1 MATYK
6 DLQSQIE
13 KLQKQ
18 ADQAREKEISAVVAQ
33 IRGMMN
39 DYGIQASDLGISS
52 RRKRKSGTPA
62 APKFQN
68 PQTGETWTGRGRAPK
83 WIEGKD
89 RAKFAIKA

>member
-18 ADQAREKEISAVVAQ
+18 ADQARDKEVAAVVAQ
-33 IRGMMN
+33 IRGMMS
-39 DYGIQASDLGISS
+39 DYGISAADLGISG
-52 RRKRKSGTPA
+52 RRKRKSGGTV
-62 APKFQN
+62 APKYQN

-83 WIEGKD
+83 WIDGKD
-89 RAKFAIKA
+89 RTKYAIK

>member
-6 DLQSQIE
+6 DLQGQIE

-18 ADQAREKEISAVVAQ
+18 ADQAREKEIAAVVTQ
-33 IRGMMN
+33 IKQMMTE
-39 DYGIQASDLGISS
+39 YGIQASDLGMPSS
-52 RRKRKSGTPA
+52 KRKRKTGTPT

-89 RAKFAIKA
+89 RAKYAIK

>member
-1 MATYK
+1 MAASYK

-18 ADQAREKEISAVVAQ
+18 AEQAREKEVQSVVSQ
-33 IRGMMN
+33 IRTMMSE
-39 DYGIQASDLGISS
+39 YGIQPSDLGISS
-52 RRKRKSGTPA
+52 RRRRKSATPT

-89 RAKFAIKA
+89 RAKYAIK

>member
-1 MATYK
+1 MASYK

-18 ADQAREKEISAVVAQ
+18 AEQARDKEIATVVAQ
-33 IRGMMN
+33 IRTMMT

-52 RRKRKSGTPA
+52 KRKRKTGTPA

-89 RAKFAIKA
+89 RTKFAIK

>member
-1 MATYK
+1 MASYK

-18 ADQAREKEISAVVAQ
+18 AEQARDKEIATVVAQ
-33 IRGMMN
+33 IRSMMTE
-39 DYGIQASDLGISS
+39 YGIQASDLGISS
-52 RRKRKSGTPA
+52 KRKRKTGTPA

-89 RAKFAIKA
+89 RTKYAIK

>member
-6 DLQSQIE
+6 DLQGQIE

-18 ADQAREKEISAVVAQ
+18 AEQAREKEIAAVVAQ
-33 IRGMMN
+33 IKQMMT
-39 DYGIQASDLGISS
+39 DYGIQPSDLGMPVK
-52 RRKRKSGTPA
+52 RKRKAGAPA

-68 PQTGETWTGRGRAPK
+68 PQTGDTWTGRGRAPK

-89 RAKFAIKA
+89 RAKFAIK

>member
-1 MATYK
+1 MASYK

-18 ADQAREKEISAVVAQ
+18 AEQAREKEVASVVAQ
-33 IRGMMN
+33 IRQMMS
-39 DYGIQASDLGISS
+39 DYGIQGTDLGLSL
-52 RRKRKSGTPA
+52 RRKRKTGTPA

-83 WIEGKD
+83 WIDGKD
-89 RAKFAIKA
+89 RTKFTIK

>member
-1 MATYK
+1 MASYK

-18 ADQAREKEISAVVAQ
+18 AEQARDKEIATVVAQ
-33 IRGMMN
+33 IRTMMT

-52 RRKRKSGTPA
+52 KRKRKSGTPA

-83 WIEGKD
+83 WIDGKD
-89 RAKFAIKA
+89 RTKFAMK

>member
-1 MATYK
+1 MASYK

-18 ADQAREKEISAVVAQ
+18 ADQAREKEVASVVAQ
-33 IRGMMN
+33 IRTMMN
-39 DYGIQASDLGISS
+39 DYGIQPADLGISARR
-52 RRKRKSGTPA
+52 RRKSATPA
-62 APKFQN
+62 VPKFQN

-89 RAKFAIKA
+89 RTKFAIK

>member
-1 MATYK
+1 MASYK

-18 ADQAREKEISAVVAQ
+18 AEQARDKEVSTVVAQ
-33 IRGMMN
+33 IKSMMAE
-39 DYGIQASDLGISS
+39 YGIQPSDLGVAA
-52 RRKRKSGTPA
+52 RRKRKTGTPT
-62 APKFQN
+62 APKFSN

>member
-1 MATYK
+1 MASYK

-18 ADQAREKEISAVVAQ
+18 ADQARDKEIASVVAQ
-33 IRGMMN
+33 IRGLMAE
-39 DYGIQASDLGISS
+39 YGIQPSDLGIASK
-52 RRKRKSGTPA
+52 RKRKSGAPS
-62 APKFQN
+62 APKFAN

-89 RAKFAIKA
+89 RSKFAIK

>member
-1 MATYK
+1 MASYK

-18 ADQAREKEISAVVAQ
+18 ADQARDKEIATVVAQ
-33 IRGMMN
+33 IRGMMT
-39 DYGIQASDLGISS
+39 DYGIQASDLGLPTK
-52 RRKRKSGTPA
+52 RKRKSGTPA

-68 PQTGETWTGRGRAPK
+68 PQTGDTWTGRGRAPK

-89 RAKFAIKA
+89 RTKFAIK

>member
-1 MATYK
+1 MASYK

-18 ADQAREKEISAVVAQ
+18 AEQARDKEVASVVAQ
-33 IRGMMN
+33 IRGMMT
-39 DYGIQASDLGISS
+39 DYGIQASDLGLTA

-62 APKFQN
+62 VPKFQN

-83 WIEGKD
+83 WIDGKD
-89 RAKFAIKA
+89 RTKFAIK

>member
-18 ADQAREKEISAVVAQ
+18 AEQARDKEIATVVAQ
-33 IRGMMN
+33 IRTMMT
-39 DYGIQASDLGISS
+39 DYGIQASDLGITSK
-52 RRKRKSGTPA
+52 RKRKSGTPA

-89 RAKFAIKA
+89 RTKYAIK

>member
-18 ADQAREKEISAVVAQ
+18 ADQAREKELQTVVAQ
-33 IRGMMN
+33 IRGIMSE
-39 DYGIQASDLGISS
+39 YGIQPSDLGITS
-52 RRKRKSGTPA
+52 RRKRKTGSTV
-62 APKFQN
+62 APKYAN

-83 WIEGKD
+83 WIDGKD
-89 RAKFAIKA
+89 RTKFAIK

>member
-1 MATYK
+1 MASYK

-18 ADQAREKEISAVVAQ
+18 ADQARDKEVSTVVAQ

-39 DYGIQASDLGISS
+39 DYGISASDLGIAA
-52 RRKRKSGTPA
+52 RRKRKSGGTV
-62 APKFQN
+62 APKYQN

-83 WIEGKD
+83 WIDGKD
-89 RAKFAIKA
+89 RTKYAIK

>member
-1 MATYK
+1 MASYK

-18 ADQAREKEISAVVAQ
+18 AEQARDKEIATVVAQ
-33 IRGMMN
+33 IRSMMTE
-39 DYGIQASDLGISS
+39 YGIQASDLGISS
-52 RRKRKSGTPA
+52 KRKRKTGTPA

-68 PQTGETWTGRGRAPK
+68 PQTGDTWTGRGRAPK

-89 RAKFAIKA
+89 RTKFAIK

>member
-1 MATYK
+1 MASYK

-18 ADQAREKEISAVVAQ
+18 ADQAREKEIASVVAQ
-33 IRGMMN
+33 IRGLMAE
-39 DYGIQASDLGISS
+39 YGIQPADLGITSK
-52 RRKRKSGTPA
+52 RKRKKGTPA
-62 APKFQN
+62 APKYAN

-89 RAKFAIKA
+89 RTKYTIK